1 MEILHNAALLW
12 FIAGFILFLLEFV
25 LPGLVLFFF
34 AVGAWLVSILLLFVD
49 LPINIQL
56 VIFLIG
62 SVVTIILFRKLLKKV
77 IWTKRS
83 SSEIEDEFI
92 GKTGIAETFI
102 GPGHDGKVQFKG
114 STWNASS
121 EDAIEKGENLII
133 TGNQSIKLIVRS
145 TKNSK

>member
-1 MEILHNAALLW
+1 
-12 FIAGFILFLLEFV
+12 
-25 LPGLVLFFF
+25 
-34 AVGAWLVSILLLFVD
+34 
-49 LPINIQL
+49 
-56 VIFLIG
+56 LIG
-62 SVVTIILFRKLLKKV
+62 SVVTIILFRKWLKKV

-145 TKNSK
+145 TKNLK